1 MKIIY
6 MNDNFGSFAKG
17 ILVGAV
23 AGAVAGVL
31 LAPKSGEETRKDLS
45 KLAKDWVERTSDF
58 YNDALNMVYEK
69 VEALKLAGKRI
80 DEGKYLQM
88 VSEVV
93 EELKNDKHVAADV
106 ASRIGSQLK
115 RDWNKL
121 KKAWVGELK

>member
-1 MKIIY
+1 MNINN
-6 MNDNFGSFAKG
+6 MNDNFGSFVKG

-45 KLAKDWVERTSDF
+45 KLAKDWAEKASDF
-58 YNDALNMVYEK
+58 YNDALNMIYEK
-69 VEALKLAGKRI
+69 AEALKLAGKKI

-88 VSEVV
+88 VGEVV

-106 ASRIGSQLK
+106 AGRIGSQLK
-115 RDWNKL
+115 RDWTKV
-121 KKAWVGELK
+121 KKAWAGELK